1 MATAPLLHLRF
12 EYVADSPLKFVPN
25 APFVFAERRP
35 VVVVEILDDLKGP
48 PAVNHIAADDL
59 GLEPLG
65 DRIVAGGAQS
75 VARLAQ
81 QQIGMSHQLMKR
93 VQLTPCPLD
102 TLQGLRNGADGLD
115 RRIIHRVGA
124 HAFIRF
130 RLGHR
135 RGIPTVRR
143 RCIISALKD
152 RWGRGEI
159 YPEAQ

>member
-1 MATAPLLHLRF
+1 MAWLAMATAPLLHLRF

-25 APFVFAERRP
+25 APFVFAEHRP

-93 VQLTPCPLD
+93 VQLAPCPLD

-115 RRIIHRVGA
+115 RRITIASGRTRLSASVWVIVVG
-124 HAFIRF
+124 
-130 RLGHR
+130 
-135 RGIPTVRR
+135 
-143 RCIISALKD
+143 
-152 RWGRGEI
+152 
-159 YPEAQ
+159 YPLCDEDASFLH

>member
-1 MATAPLLHLRF
+1 LGAAFVAWLAMATAPLLHLRF

-102 TLQGLRNGADGLD
+102 TLQGLRNGADG
-115 RRIIHRVGA
+115 
-124 HAFIRF
+124 
-130 RLGHR
+130 
-135 RGIPTVRR
+135 PTVASSIASGRTR
-143 RCIISALKD
+143 LSASV
-152 RWGRGEI
+152 WVIVVG
-159 YPEAQ
+159 YPLCDEDASFLH